1 MQNAGFAVF
10 PSGAAASCCL
20 QSFGFVRHEST
31 ACFLLSLVALR
42 KNNQNETMKSVLQS
56 IAILTIMNCLI
67 GCTAYVDP
75 GVSTPSSVTT
85 TTTTADPYAPASVT
99 TQRTTTIRR

>member
-1 MQNAGFAVF
+1 
-10 PSGAAASCCL
+10 
-20 QSFGFVRHEST
+20 
-31 ACFLLSLVALR
+31 
-42 KNNQNETMKSVLQS
+42 MKSVLQS

-85 TTTTADPYAPASVT
+85 TTTTADPYLPATGVT